1 MLKEKFSHVQF
12 DRGMMGGA
20 VIIAAYK

>member
-12 DRGMMGGA
+12 NRGMMGGA

>member
-1 MLKEKFSHVQF
+1 MLREKFSKVEF
-12 DRGMMGGA
+12 EKEMMGGA

>member
-1 MLKEKFSHVQF
+1 MRKEKFSHVQF
-12 DRGMMGGA
+12 DKRLMGGA

>member
-1 MLKEKFSHVQF
+1 MLKDKFSQVEF